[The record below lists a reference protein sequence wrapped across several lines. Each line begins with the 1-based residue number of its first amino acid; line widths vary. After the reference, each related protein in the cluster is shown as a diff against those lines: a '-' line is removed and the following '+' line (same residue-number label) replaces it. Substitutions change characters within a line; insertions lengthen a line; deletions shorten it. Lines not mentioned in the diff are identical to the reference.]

1 MRWGV
6 RRSRPS
12 GGSSKTTA
20 KKPAAKPPV
29 KKPAGKPQAK
39 KPEPKPVVKA
49 EVANG
54 PKKASEMSNEEI
66 QKVLQRVNL
75 ERQYNE
81 LVYRPLTESQKT
93 GMDKAKAFA
102 TKVAKKAGE
111 KAVQKVA
118 DKAAEKVVGNAID
131 LAFGKT
137 FGKTIVGKK
146 P

>member
-1 MRWGV
+1 MSDVYLDYLEHYGVKGMRWGV

-12 GGSSKTTA
+12 SGSSKTAT
-20 KKPAAKPPV
+20 KKPVAKPP
-29 KKPAGKPQAK
+29 AK
-39 KPEPKPVVKA
+39 KPVVKA

-93 GMDKAKAFA
+93 GMDKAKDFA
-102 TKVAKKAGE
+102 KKVAKKAGE

-137 FGKTIVGKK
+137 AVSKK